1 MPKEYLHNPHA
12 GEILKEEF
20 LVPLEMSQNAL
31 AKHIGVPPNRIH
43 AIVNGTRGIT
53 AETDLLLCKFFG
65 LSEGYWLR
73 IQNDYALMEAKR
85 SLGGRLKN
93 IISYAKREGKCS

>member
-1 MPKEYLHNPHA
+1 MTKEYLHNPHA

-20 LVPLEMSQNAL
+20 LLPLDISQNAL
-31 AKHIGVPPNRIH
+31 ARGIHVPPNRIH
-43 AIVNGTRGIT
+43 GIVNGTRGVT

-73 IQNDYALMEAKR
+73 LQNDYALMEAKR
-85 SLGGRLKN
+85 SLGDKLKKVKAFN
-93 IISYAKREGKCS
+93 ASKVA

>member
-1 MPKEYLHNPHA
+1 MSKEYLHNPHA

-43 AIVNGTRGIT
+43 AIVWKPR
-53 AETDLLLCKFFG
+53 DP
-65 LSEGYWLR
+65 
-73 IQNDYALMEAKR
+73 
-85 SLGGRLKN
+85 LG
-93 IISYAKREGKCS
+93 AD